1 MRLER
6 FENFAQSVDVF
17 VGDDR
22 VVRHAETNDT
32 ATTEIYTVSDTLS
45 LHDALPICLALLC
58 AMTFAFASAGNAS
71 AQTPSIIGSWSLVW
85 EGARDNYTGT
95 LRVTAGKNDKVFD
108 AKLNLVKSDGTK
120 IAEDAKI
127 TVSGD
132 EVRIECS
139 NPSFKGWNPDRFY
152 VVRKDD
158 RMEGYSLDTAGQRGQ
173 KIVFNRR

>member
-1 MRLER
+1 M
-6 FENFAQSVDVF
+6 F
-17 VGDDR
+17 
-22 VVRHAETNDT
+22 
-32 ATTEIYTVSDTLS
+32 SDLHNKLS
-45 LHDALPICLALLC
+45 SICLMLLC
-58 AMTFAFASAGNAS
+58 AVTFAFASAGNAS
-71 AQTPSIIGSWSLVW
+71 AQTPFIIGSWGLIW

-127 TVSGD
+127 TVSGE

>member
-1 MRLER
+1 MSAKI
-6 FENFAQSVDVF
+6 N
-17 VGDDR
+17 
-22 VVRHAETNDT
+22 
-32 ATTEIYTVSDTLS
+32 
-45 LHDALPICLALLC
+45 PLA
-58 AMTFAFASAGNAS
+58 G
-71 AQTPSIIGSWSLVW
+71 
-85 EGARDNYTGT
+85 
-95 LRVTAGKNDKVFD
+95 
-108 AKLNLVKSDGTK
+108 K